1 MSQMAATDLRLFLS
15 SWLRAPMQIG
25 ALLPSS
31 KRLARAMAAQVD
43 PGQKGVVVEL
53 GPGTG
58 AVTQALLSRGVPA
71 SQLVLI
77 ERDPN
82 FCHLLRNRFPGL
94 QVLQGDASQLQQM
107 LDNQGVSGVSTVV
120 SSLPLLSL
128 PFSTQR
134 QILRESFAVMAQDGI
149 FVQFT
154 YGFRSPVHPVLQ
166 RRLAL
171 VGHPVARVFRNLP
184 PAVAWQYI
192 QRRKSKAP
200 YPRLAA

>member
-1 MSQMAATDLRLFLS
+1 MATTDLRLFLS

-31 KRLARAMAAQVD
+31 KRLAQAMAAQVD
-43 PGQKGVVVEL
+43 PRHEGVVVEL

-58 AVTQALLSRGVPA
+58 AVTQALLSRGVHA
-71 SQLVLI
+71 SRLVLV

-82 FCHLLRNRFPGL
+82 FYHLLKNRFPGAR
-94 QVLQGDASQLQQM
+94 VLQGDAGMLQQ
-107 LDNQGVSGVSTVV
+107 LLEAQNISSVSSVV

-128 PFSTQR
+128 PFSSQR
-134 QILRESFAVMAQDGI
+134 QILRESFAVMVHNGI

-184 PAVAWQYI
+184 PAVAWQYT
-192 QRRKSKAP
+192 QRRKSGTA